1 MDVPDIEIVIQWRAT
16 CHLATL
22 WQRLG
27 RAARNK
33 QLMGTGL
40 LFAEKEHFDDEQEAR
55 AIRKTQ
61 CENTRKRKA
70 ADLLEARNNKRR
82 TVALSEL
89 PANVPPSAP
98 SSQVVNDEDYDIE
111 LDDTI
116 IQSVNSLQELKDVM
130 ANTHHVARAK
140 KRKKRELDPGA
151 ALVVRFDLVYMVVA
165 IFDIDTFDGNYQSRT
180 LTYRAGTYRSWLRPS
195 S

>member
-1 MDVPDIEIVIQWRAT
+1 
-16 CHLATL
+16 
-22 WQRLG
+22 
-27 RAARNK
+27 
-33 QLMGTGL
+33 MGTGL